1 MQRGNILYEV
11 ERMKLNLMQQISTVK
26 VAYSGVFMMMML
38 MLMVVTMMLMM
49 MMMISIEHDGTWE
62 GKLCHSRST
71 GKLRGSATLE
81 PDCDHHHDIISSVSS

>member
-38 MLMVVTMMLMM
+38 MLMMMTMMLMM
-49 MMMISIEHDGTWE
+49 MMLMMPPG
-62 GKLCHSRST
+62 RAN
-71 GKLRGSATLE
+71 SATAAPLE
-81 PDCDHHHDIISSVSS
+81 N